1 MPLDPQ
7 GGCDVNGMTLLD
19 HGVSR
24 PIQSYH
30 GVSVLAHPP
39 NVVVLAPTQGATR
52 SHIFYPPA
60 PVACLVGCSL
70 AAIRTGV

>member
-1 MPLDPQ
+1 V
-7 GGCDVNGMTLLD
+7 GADVNGMTLLD

-39 NVVVLAPTQGATR
+39 KIDLDDCMYGSQNRFYEGIPVVDSGDVMSDVYR
-52 SHIFYPPA
+52 RH
-60 PVACLVGCSL
+60 
-70 AAIRTGV
+70 